1 MKGIASIDG
10 QRWKELDEGREGV
23 QHCYVV
29 NIAKVNLTTSE
40 DCEFGQQLQFN
51 SQSLIKTNQ
60 VLPLPWWHHRH
71 FLNTEKKFYFT
82 ISKNN
87 REKHNQFFFTNFKD
101 SNQKITFYTATK
113 WRDAFEP
120 SLQNMT
126 SCSLANQ
133 SLNI

>member
-10 QRWKELDEGREGV
+10 QRWKELDEGGGV

-60 VLPLPWWHHRH
+60 VFPLVTSLFEYR
-71 FLNTEKKFYFT
+71 KKILFYD
-82 ISKNN
+82 IK
-87 REKHNQFFFTNFKD
+87 K
-101 SNQKITFYTATK
+101 
-113 WRDAFEP
+113 
-120 SLQNMT
+120 
-126 SCSLANQ
+126 
-133 SLNI
+133 